1 MVPCPAVVMVLV
13 LVLLLAALVCHTA
26 GTHTHTHT
34 HVSLSLSQVLQQ
46 MATDVFTVGPSLAG
60 LPAISVPTTLS
71 DRKMPIGMQV
81 VSKVCHLSF
90 FSKTNN
96 NV

>member
-1 MVPCPAVVMVLV
+1 MVLV

>member
-1 MVPCPAVVMVLV
+1 MVLV

-26 GTHTHTHT
+26 GTHTHTHIHT
-34 HVSLSLSQVLQQ
+34 FLSLSQVLQQ